1 MDELKKLR
9 NDLDMCDEI
18 LIDALRMRCQIIQEI
33 TNYKQK
39 NGLPIYQA
47 EEEERKKS
55 KMLAKLDDYEYKKSI
70 MAVYDSVLY
79 RSKRIQSHELFGF
92 NIFLIGFMG
101 VGKST
106 VSNAL
111 QNTFAMDV
119 VEMDEMIAKKNNMS
133 ISEIFDLHGEEYFRN
148 EETNLLK
155 EVGNEKNK
163 IVSCGGGVAMR
174 EVNVQE
180 MRKSGKVI
188 LLTAKPETILERVKE
203 NHDRPLLEN
212 NKTVEYVS
220 ELMEKRRPAYEAAA
234 DIVIATDGK
243 SANEICEEIIAQVK
257 SRAQSSLVSA
267 GHSTAVLR
275 AASYTSPMAA
285 FQDKMAGI
293 AYYQFIEKLDKE
305 FEERKDDLVKELSHL
320 MQEIL
325 RPEYLCV
332 SYTGERDSLMDVQK
346 QVKALKQT
354 LHKEEVSVQHQNMT
368 CVKENEGFTTSGQVQ
383 YVAQTGNFRKKGYE
397 YTGALNILKVALSY
411 DYLWTNIRVK
421 GGAYGCMSGFKRS
434 GESFF
439 VSYRDPH
446 LRRTLDVFKGIPE
459 YVRSFKA
466 DEREMTK
473 YIIGTISGKDVPR
486 TPKMQGAISRSAWF
500 CGITEEM
507 AQKERD
513 EILKASETDI
523 QELAP
528 LIEAILDNDA
538 VCVVGS
544 EPAIEKEKELFD
556 TVLPLISC

>member
-133 ISEIFDLHGEEYFRN
+133 ISEIFDLHGEAYFRN

-155 EVGNEKNK
+155 EVGKEKNK

-174 EVNVQE
+174 EVNIQE
-180 MRKSGKVI
+180 MKKSGKVV

-212 NKTVEYVS
+212 NKTVEYIA

-234 DIVIATDGK
+234 DIRIATDGK

-257 SRAQSSLVSA
+257 
-267 GHSTAVLR
+267 
-275 AASYTSPMAA
+275 
-285 FQDKMAGI
+285 K
-293 AYYQFIEKLDKE
+293 
-305 FEERKDDLVKELSHL
+305 
-320 MQEIL
+320 
-325 RPEYLCV
+325 
-332 SYTGERDSLMDVQK
+332 
-346 QVKALKQT
+346 
-354 LHKEEVSVQHQNMT
+354 
-368 CVKENEGFTTSGQVQ
+368 
-383 YVAQTGNFRKKGYE
+383 
-397 YTGALNILKVALSY
+397 
-411 DYLWTNIRVK
+411 
-421 GGAYGCMSGFKRS
+421 FKYMRS
-434 GESFF
+434 GDFLA
-439 VSYRDPH
+439 RA
-446 LRRTLDVFKGIPE
+446 G
-459 YVRSFKA
+459 A
-466 DEREMTK
+466 GNWA
-473 YIIGTISGKDVPR
+473 YI
-486 TPKMQGAISRSAWF
+486 
-500 CGITEEM
+500 E
-507 AQKERD
+507 
-513 EILKASETDI
+513 
-523 QELAP
+523 
-528 LIEAILDNDA
+528 
-538 VCVVGS
+538 
-544 EPAIEKEKELFD
+544 
-556 TVLPLISC
+556 